1 MEIESL
7 SPPVQNLGHNRGPPR
22 DIVGPICIA
31 IEALMVL
38 ANTLP
43 IFVSIFLLLCCIL
56 QEISI
61 SAHVRDIN
69 WAMSLQV
76 SGTGFIGKI
85 PITLRMYCIDCM
97 HSIYV

>member
-7 SPPVQNLGHNRGPPR
+7 SPPVQTPGHNRGPPR

-43 IFVSIFLLLCCIL
+43 IFVSIFLLL
-56 QEISI
+56 
-61 SAHVRDIN
+61 HV
-69 WAMSLQV
+69 V
-76 SGTGFIGKI
+76 SYRKNLLV
-85 PITLRMYCIDCM
+85 PM
-97 HSIYV
+97 